1 MVDDEKLVVKYIAS
15 VISKLGYPN
24 VFQATNA
31 TEARAHLQAEK
42 IALIISD
49 VCLPDGDGRQ
59 LLREALERNPA
70 IACVLITGFA
80 TDELNLPVD
89 LRNRVLLLGKPFTAD
104 DISHVLAEF
113 VDRAGGET
121 VAARP

>member
-1 MVDDEKLVVKYIAS
+1 MLKETSAEFWWWTTKKLVVKYIAS

-59 LLREALERNPA
+59 LLRE
-70 IACVLITGFA
+70 GDA
-80 TDELNLPVD
+80 TL
-89 LRNRVLLLGKPFTAD
+89 
-104 DISHVLAEF
+104 
-113 VDRAGGET
+113 
-121 VAARP
+121 